1 MPDIHCIGLG
11 GGSRVRFSPMGSASV
26 GPDSVGHDILS
37 RALVFGGDTL
47 TATDLSIAAVASK
60 SPEAAQKI
68 GDATLLKGILTPSQI
83 AAGRARICRLLSS
96 AIDRMK
102 TSPGPARVLLVGG
115 GAVIVSDANELDG
128 VAEVVRPPFF
138 DVANAVGAA
147 IARVSG
153 IVDRVETPGAA
164 PGALEEIL
172 VRCKEEA
179 VRRAI
184 EGGAK
189 AESVEVVEVS
199 VVQLPVSFNSYF
211 I

>member
-1 MPDIHCIGLG
+1 MI
-11 GGSRVRFSPMGSASV
+11 V
-26 GPDSVGHDILS
+26 G
-37 RALVFGGDTL
+37 
-47 TATDLSIAAVASK
+47 
-60 SPEAAQKI
+60 
-68 GDATLLKGILTPSQI
+68 
-83 AAGRARICRLLSS
+83 
-96 AIDRMK
+96 
-102 TSPGPARVLLVGG
+102 
-115 GAVIVSDANELDG
+115 
-128 VAEVVRPPFF
+128 AEVVRPPFF

-153 IVDRVETPGAA
+153 IVDRVETPGAT